1 MSTKKKDAG
10 WVSAEVFQTLSSLD
24 ISPLITRKMNLDYL
38 SWSRA
43 WLITQKHYPGTTRRF
58 TDFPSPVDSNVKL
71 GALIYPGGSAEV
83 ECTVDLLHPSGEI
96 LSHTERLSVM
106 DNKNKAILQPDTRD
120 VLDARQRC
128 LVKCLAMGFGLGLSL
143 WSGDIVSMIL
153 SEPTEEDRQERE
165 KEIASLVSSCSMSKK
180 DVLNLFEKH
189 KGRPLSGASA
199 EEFAAFGSYVIEN
212 HPKGEKK

>member
-1 MSTKKKDAG
+1 VTNEKNNLSEI
-10 WVSAEVFQTLSSLD
+10 SAEVFQTLSSLD
-24 ISPLITRKMNLDYL
+24 ISALITTKMKLDYL

-43 WLITQKHYPGTTRRF
+43 WLITQRHYPGTTRRF

-143 WSGDIVSMIL
+143 WSGDVVSMIFDE
-153 SEPTEEDRQERE
+153 EPEVDGAERESNIAALVKSCSLTRKQVESLYAKHRNAPLVGASEEDFKSFSAWI
-165 KEIASLVSSCSMSKK
+165 KE
-180 DVLNLFEKH
+180 E
-189 KGRPLSGASA
+189 
-199 EEFAAFGSYVIEN
+199 
-212 HPKGEKK
+212 HPKEKK

>member
-1 MSTKKKDAG
+1 MTNEKNNLSEI
-10 WVSAEVFQTLSSLD
+10 SAEVFQTLSSLD
-24 ISPLITRKMNLDYL
+24 ISALITTKMKLDYL

-43 WLITQKHYPGTTRRF
+43 WLITQRHYPGTTRRF

-143 WSGDIVSMIL
+143 WSGDVVSMIFDE
-153 SEPTEEDRQERE
+153 EPEVDGAERESNIAALVKSCSLTKKQVESLYTKHRNAPLAGASEEDFKSFSAWI
-165 KEIASLVSSCSMSKK
+165 KE
-180 DVLNLFEKH
+180 E
-189 KGRPLSGASA
+189 
-199 EEFAAFGSYVIEN
+199 
-212 HPKGEKK
+212 HPKEKK